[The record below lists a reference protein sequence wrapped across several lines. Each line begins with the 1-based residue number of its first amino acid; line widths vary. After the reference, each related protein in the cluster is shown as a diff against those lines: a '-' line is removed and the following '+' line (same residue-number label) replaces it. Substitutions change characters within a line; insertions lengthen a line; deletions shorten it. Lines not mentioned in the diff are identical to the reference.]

1 MSTNRELADEVA
13 AYKAELDGAE
23 DELAAAKAELAAAK
37 TELAAAKATIVTM
50 TSLAKTMLS
59 TVELRKK
66 PAKKKPA
73 ALTKG
78 QELALKALGGTASG
92 TDDDVP
98 ITARRR
104 GGKRA
109 KTNS

>member
-1 MSTNRELADEVA
+1 MSTNRELADEV
-13 AYKAELDGAE
+13 DGAE
-23 DELAAAKAELAAAK
+23 AELAAAKAELAAAK
-37 TELAAAKATIVTM
+37 TELLAAKATIVMM
-50 TSLAKTMLS
+50 TSLAKAMLS
-59 TVELRKK
+59 TVELMELKK

-98 ITARRR
+98 ITARR
-104 GGKRA
+104 KRA